1 VIQTILAGR
10 LDFFVEL
17 YNGDPVAWGILIV
30 VAVGSIGWS
39 IYKQRKAKADDGG
52 NQPEA

>member
-10 LDFFVEL
+10 LDFFVDL

-39 IYKQRKAKADDGG
+39 IYKQRSAKGEGGG
-52 NQPEA
+52 NNSEG